1 MSLGSEPVISRPNST
16 QDAVTPVRETLT
28 FPVPPQ
34 STMDQFTELKIVFH
48 RARLRMDKSAKV
60 SVERFILQP
69 R

>member
-1 MSLGSEPVISRPNST
+1 VK
-16 QDAVTPVRETLT
+16 PVRETLT

-34 STMDQFTELKIVFH
+34 SAMDQFTELKIVFH